1 VIQQRAEGLVALIRR
16 QRELRGQIDRLDGF
30 RTQAEVLRN
39 AAGRLGSLLA
49 AWRLFRRRGIGSAS
63 VPPEA
68 TRLLVELEQLR
79 TRFREEPTYVLG
91 PNRLAVVRNEV
102 PTFAKTL
109 EQQLLAA
116 WRAYTTAQAPAVN
129 PEVLTMLRGIGAL
142 RPQVDRV
149 SVGLRDL
156 AERANRVPTTEA
168 DIDQFGRKAAEVSAA
183 WGELDSGH
191 LPAEVLSFLK
201 DAGSPMGADL
211 NKLTEPVRQWLR
223 DHDLTGAFR
232 IRQTTT

>member
-1 VIQQRAEGLVALIRR
+1 MIQQRAEGLVALIGR

-30 RTQAEVLRN
+30 RTQAEVLRS
-39 AAGRLGSLLA
+39 AVVRLGPLLV
-49 AWRLFRRRGIGSAS
+49 AWRLFRRRGIASAS

-68 TRLLVELEQLR
+68 ARLLTELEQLR
-79 TRFREEPTYVLG
+79 TRIGEEPTYVLG

-102 PTFAKTL
+102 PAFALTL
-109 EQQLLAA
+109 EQQLLTA
-116 WRAYTTAQAPAVN
+116 WRTYTTAQAPAVN
-129 PEVLTMLRGIGAL
+129 PEVLTVLRGIGAL

-156 AERANRVPTTEA
+156 AERSNRVPATEA
-168 DIDQFGRKAAEVSAA
+168 EIDQFGRKAAEVAAA
-183 WGELDSGH
+183 WEELDSGY

-211 NKLTEPVRQWLR
+211 NKLSEPVRQWLR